1 MVGCDELGETE
12 NGVLSPGF
20 RSELPRDSA
29 QREPASFFRLEST
42 SLGFS
47 PSGIPFKSALLTH
60 SRISS

>member
-29 QREPASFFRLEST
+29 QREPASFFRLESVMIFSFKLKLGTLT
-42 SLGFS
+42 S
-47 PSGIPFKSALLTH
+47 ID
-60 SRISS
+60 I